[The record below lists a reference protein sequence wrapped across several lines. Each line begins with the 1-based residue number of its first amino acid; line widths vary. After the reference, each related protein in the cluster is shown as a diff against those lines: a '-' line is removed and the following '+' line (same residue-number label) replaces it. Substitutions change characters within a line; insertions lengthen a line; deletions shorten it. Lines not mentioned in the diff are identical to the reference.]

1 MIGDFAILMK
11 EQQHNIP
18 LFRRLDGVS
27 LAHKIC
33 ALFFPCS
40 STIKHLDLADQQIV
54 LDKILEICS
63 NSQRGENTSIR
74 ADGSRNC
81 KEEQKKSNFDSPK
94 SLNSPLSK
102 QLPNLSW
109 PNSLLSTPTREQRGE
124 YWMRKREQKAS
135 QALCPRWK
143 IQLPT
148 LEEVDGAE
156 NRKNLKIQT
165 TITNLSQR
173 SEKKKKRRRMK
184 RKKNQFLSNF
194 SFICKGAKISTYI
207 PFIDWINC
215 RGIDSKRNL

>member
-1 MIGDFAILMK
+1 MIIVLNYSCLYAIWPQVSCFKFTIYFVSIQFSLNFFFQFFFLIGVYIRFCCGLTGKPGVKALIGDFAILMK

-81 KEEQKKSNFDSPK
+81 KEEQKKIKF
-94 SLNSPLSK
+94 
-102 QLPNLSW
+102 
-109 PNSLLSTPTREQRGE
+109 
-124 YWMRKREQKAS
+124 
-135 QALCPRWK
+135 
-143 IQLPT
+143 
-148 LEEVDGAE
+148 
-156 NRKNLKIQT
+156 
-165 TITNLSQR
+165 
-173 SEKKKKRRRMK
+173 
-184 RKKNQFLSNF
+184 
-194 SFICKGAKISTYI
+194 
-207 PFIDWINC
+207 
-215 RGIDSKRNL
+215 